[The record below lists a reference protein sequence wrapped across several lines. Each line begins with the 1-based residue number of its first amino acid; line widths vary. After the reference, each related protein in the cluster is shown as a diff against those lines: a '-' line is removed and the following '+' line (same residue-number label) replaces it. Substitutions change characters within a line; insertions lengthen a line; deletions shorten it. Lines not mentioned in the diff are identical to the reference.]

1 MKIAIFGASGFMGG
15 ALTHEAL
22 ERGHTVTAIVHVT
35 PLQIKHERLTAVT
48 GDATDAS
55 SVAAVVAGHEAVAVA
70 IGGRGNLEVVPAG
83 ARAFLASL
91 PRAGVKRLVCVG
103 AGGLLLV
110 APGVRLFDTPQFLE
124 FRLFWQ

>member
-15 ALTHEAL
+15 AVAREAL
-22 ERGHTVTAIVHVT
+22 ERGHTVTAIIHQT
-35 PLQIKHERLTAVT
+35 PLQLNHERLSTVS
-48 GDATDAS
+48 GDATDPS
-55 SVAAVVAGHEAVAVA
+55 SVAAVVKGHDAVAVA

-91 PRAGVKRLVCVG
+91 PQAGVKRLVTVG

-110 APGVRLFDTPQFLE
+110 APGVRLFDTPPIPC
-124 FRLFWQ
+124 RI